1 MGAIGAS
8 LMKWLAPTP
17 LEYFATLV
25 KAGDAMP
32 LFEAAASLAQ
42 DDEPQLDLQALVTE
56 IDTLAHHL
64 KTRLPA
70 DAGALTRLRMLHHFF
85 YTELG
90 FSGNRNDY
98 YAVHNSYLHEV
109 LRTRMGIP
117 VSLAVVWLELAHGI
131 QLRADGVSFPG
142 HFLVKVRLPDGY
154 VVLDPLTGQSL
165 SPEDIAERLE
175 PLRQHLADA
184 DDEELPL
191 ALYLQA
197 ASARDIVARMLRN
210 LKEIHR
216 ANRDWQRSV
225 AVQDPLLVLE
235 PGAWS
240 ERRDRG
246 IALAQLG
253 RSAQALQD
261 LQAYVAQLP
270 DATDIADITRLI
282 GELNRSR
289 RP

>member
-1 MGAIGAS
+1 M
-8 LMKWLAPTP
+8 MQWTAPTP

-25 KAGDAMP
+25 KEGDALP

-42 DDEPQLDLQALVTE
+42 DEEPQLDLQALATE
-56 IDTLAHHL
+56 MDTLAHRL
-64 KTRLPA
+64 KARLPA
-70 DAGALTRLRMLHHFF
+70 DAGALMRLRMLHHFF
-85 YTELG
+85 YVELG
-90 FSGNRNDY
+90 FAGNRNDY
-98 YAVHNSYLHEV
+98 YAAQNSYLHEV

-117 VSLAVVWLELAHGI
+117 VSLAVVWLELARGI
-131 QLRADGVSFPG
+131 RLRADGISFPG

-165 SPEDIAERLE
+165 SPEEIAERLE
-175 PLRQHLADA
+175 PLRQRLTDA
-184 DDEELPL
+184 ADEELPL

-197 ASARDIVARMLRN
+197 ASAREIVARMLRN

-216 ANRDWQRSV
+216 SNRDWERSV
-225 AVQDPLLVLE
+225 AVQDRLLVLE
-235 PGAWS
+235 PDAWS

-253 RSAQALQD
+253 RGAQALQD
-261 LQAYVAQLP
+261 LQAYVARMP
-270 DATDIADITRLI
+270 DATDAADITRLI
-282 GELNRSR
+282 GELGRI

>member
-1 MGAIGAS
+1 M
-8 LMKWLAPTP
+8 MKWAAPTP

-25 KAGDAMP
+25 KEGEAMP
-32 LFEAAASLAQ
+32 LFEAAASLAL
-42 DDEPQLDLQALVTE
+42 DDEPRLDLQALLTE
-56 IDTLAHHL
+56 VDTLLQRL
-64 KTRLPA
+64 KARLPT
-70 DAGALTRLRMLHHFF
+70 DAGALMRLRMLHHFF

-90 FSGNRNDY
+90 FAGNRNDY
-98 YAVHNSYLHEV
+98 YAAQNSYLHEV

-131 QLRADGVSFPG
+131 RLRADGVSFPG

-165 SPEDIAERLE
+165 SPEEIAERLE
-175 PLRQHLADA
+175 PLRQQHLVDPAED
-184 DDEELPL
+184 ELPL

-197 ASARDIVARMLRN
+197 ASSREIVARMLRN

-216 ANRDWQRSV
+216 ANRDWQRCV
-225 AVQDPLLVLE
+225 AVQDRLLVLE
-235 PGAWS
+235 PDAWH

-246 IALAQLG
+246 VALAQLG
-253 RSAQALQD
+253 LRPQALSD
-261 LQAYVAQLP
+261 LQAYVRQVP
-270 DATDIADITRLI
+270 SATDAADIARLI
-282 GELNRSR
+282 GELERTR

>member
-32 LFEAAASLAQ
+32 VFEAAASLAH
-42 DDEPQLDLQALVTE
+42 DEEPQLDLQALVTE
-56 IDTLAHHL
+56 IDTLAHRL

-85 YTELG
+85 YAELG

-210 LKEIHR
+210 LKAIHR

-225 AVQDPLLVLE
+225 AVQDRLLVLE

>member
-1 MGAIGAS
+1 
-8 LMKWLAPTP
+8 MKWLAPTP

-25 KAGDAMP
+25 KEGDAMP

-56 IDTLAHHL
+56 VDTLLHRL
-64 KTRLPA
+64 KARLPA
-70 DAGALTRLRMLHHFF
+70 DAGALMRLRMLHHFF

-90 FSGNRNDY
+90 FAGNRNDY

-117 VSLAVVWLELAHGI
+117 VSLAVLWLELAHGI

-165 SPEDIAERLE
+165 SPEEITERLE

-191 ALYLQA
+191 ALYLQP
-197 ASARDIVARMLRN
+197 ASAREIVARMLRN

-216 ANRDWQRSV
+216 ANRDWPRCV
-225 AVQDPLLVLE
+225 AVQNRLLVLE
-235 PGAWS
+235 PEAWS

-246 IALAQLG
+246 IALAQMG
-253 RSAQALQD
+253 RTDEALAD
-261 LQAYVAQLP
+261 LQAYVAQVP
-270 DATDIADITRLI
+270 GATDTGDIAHLI
-282 GELNRSR
+282 GELHRTR
-289 RP
+289 RE